1 MGIALEAVEVS
12 FNNTWFPVTWE
23 RTVPAGERFRFADNT
38 TAVVSSGEVPLRVRV
53 DESGGAVVEVGLPGE
68 EAAHREDEDKEGEDE
83 GEEVNEVVV
92 FDCTVE
98 KYCTY

>member
-1 MGIALEAVEVS
+1 LEIALEAVEVS
-12 FNNTWFPVTWE
+12 FNNTWFPATWE
-23 RTVPAGERFRFADNT
+23 RTVPAGERYRFADGT

-53 DESGGAVVEVGLPGE
+53 DESGGA
-68 EAAHREDEDKEGEDE
+68 DKEGEDE

-98 KYCTY
+98 NYCTY